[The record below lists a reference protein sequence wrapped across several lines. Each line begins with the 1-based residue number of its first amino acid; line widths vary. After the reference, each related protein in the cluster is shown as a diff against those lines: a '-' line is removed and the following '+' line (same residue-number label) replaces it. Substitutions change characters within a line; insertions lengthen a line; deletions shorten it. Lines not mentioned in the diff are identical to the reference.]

1 MGGRV
6 DDPVMFWQPWAA
18 RMKPHIFDATLG
30 PDNMRMQ
37 LTPTDHGAVMKVT
50 FPGFNPQKHPKR
62 ICFKLP
68 PPDKGAKA
76 GRIDKSS
83 EADMFID
90 MTSTRAIEVPPNFG
104 LRLRAQVD
112 TAKLTRLDKIP
123 VHQRI
128 SKSATMHC
136 FEFHHEETDVTVWIG
151 TSLISSDLALQSIN
165 REINGRSFDDILLES
180 KMVWRELMGRVDI
193 VDPGPMSAEVFR
205 RLTIFY
211 TGLWRALSFPRRLDE
226 ISDKGKRIHYSAY
239 DKAGGTYPG
248 ILVTD
253 NGFWDTFRSVYPLLN
268 LVYPT
273 EAGEIIDGWVNAF
286 KEGGWLPEW
295 SSPSYRTCMVGT
307 YADVVISDAIIKDL
321 KGFDKTEAWKAIQ
334 KDSYEPGGKKG
345 QGGKVN
351 YPEYDRLGYIPSE
364 LADSV
369 SGTLDFAYSDY
380 AVSVAATALGRGT
393 QAKQL
398 QKRALKAREHLYD
411 KQSGLMRP
419 KGRGGFLSFASP
431 TQWGSGYVEGSAWHH
446 SFPAFDLPGLATLH
460 GGRAELASRI
470 GELVQTPGTFMPGSY
485 KLIIHEME
493 EMRALAMGQY
503 AHNNQPVHHIPF
515 LLSGLDEKKTE
526 CMQAA
531 RQQRHQ
537 ASGVC
542 PRLQSEVLVHE
553 VLTRAYGLEFY
564 SGDEDNGEMGA
575 WYVLASLGLFEP
587 APGTKHGYALGSPL
601 FRHVNLYRMKREPG
615 TDIASPSLSIIS
627 HGAGTSEVRHVTAVL
642 LNGQDVSVAATNSR
656 SGWTLS
662 YEDLFAT
669 NQAGIT
675 LRFLTGSE
683 QQTDSA
689 DTVLQSSH
697 DSFALS
703 ASGDDDGVLARLQRQ
718 LQGQQGASSSDGLF
732 ASRPSGNSP
741 QSNSQARS
749 YEQQQERILQ
759 LENQL
764 KQQVVIEHRRQSG
777 DAELSA
783 GLTSTVYVAF
793 GILVFVN
800 GVGWFLCAWHQRSPN
815 RKRGTR
821 VASGLPFPAASG
833 ARHGLPR
840 QREPGQDV

>member
-1 MGGRV
+1 V

-30 PDNMRMQ
+30 PDNMRLQ
-37 LTPTDHGAVMKVT
+37 LTPTDHGASLKVT
-50 FPGFNPQKHPKR
+50 FPGFNPQKHAKR
-62 ICFKLP
+62 ICFRLP
-68 PPDKGAKA
+68 PPDKGAKP
-76 GRIDKSS
+76 GRIDRSN
-83 EADMFID
+83 EAEMFIE
-90 MTSTRAIEVPPNFG
+90 MTSTRAVEVPSNFG

-112 TAKLTRLDKIP
+112 VAKLTRMDRIP
-123 VHQRI
+123 MNQRI
-128 SKSATMHC
+128 SKSANMHC
-136 FEFHHEETDVTVWIG
+136 FEFHPEETDVTVWIG
-151 TSLISSDLALQSIN
+151 TSLISADLALQSLN
-165 REINGRSFDDILLES
+165 REVKGKSFEDIVSES
-180 KMVWRELMGRVDI
+180 KMVWRELLGRVEI
-193 VDPGPMSAEVFR
+193 VDPGPTSAEVFK

-226 ISDKGKRIHYSAY
+226 ISEKGTRIHYSAY

-253 NGFWDTFRSVYPLLN
+253 NGFWDTFRTVYPLLS
-268 LVYPT
+268 LAYPT
-273 EAGEIIDGWVNAF
+273 ESAEIIEGWVNAF

-307 YADVVISDAIIKDL
+307 YADVVISDAIIKGL
-321 KGFDKTEAWKAIQ
+321 KGFDKQEAWKAIY
-334 KDSYEPGGKKG
+334 KDSFEPGGKKG

-351 YPEYDRLGYIPSE
+351 YQEYDRLGYIPSE

-380 AVSVAATALGRGT
+380 AVSAAATALGKSS

-411 KQSGLMRP
+411 KMSGLMRP

-446 SFPAFDLPGLATLH
+446 SFPAFDLPGLAVLH
-460 GGRAELASRI
+460 GGRDKLTTRIKELI
-470 GELVQTPGTFMPGSY
+470 ETPGTFMPGSY

-515 LLSGLDEKKTE
+515 LLSGLDEKRAE

-531 RQQRHQ
+531 RQQRNE

-542 PRLQSEVLVHE
+542 PRLFSEGLVHE
-553 VLTRAYGLEFY
+553 ILTHAYGLEFY

-601 FRHVNLYRMKREPG
+601 FRHVNLYRMQREVGKESPM
-615 TDIASPSLSIIS
+615 PSLSIIS
-627 HGAGTSEVRHVTAVL
+627 HGAGDAEVRHVTGVL
-642 LNGQDVSVAATNSR
+642 LNDQDIAHAATDSR
-656 SGWTLS
+656 IGWSLP
-662 YEDLFAT
+662 YEDLFGPK
-669 NQAGIT
+669 NAGGT

-683 QQTDSA
+683 EVTDS
-689 DTVLQSSH
+689 VESFSKSSR
-697 DSFALS
+697 DPSLLS
-703 ASGDDDGVLARLQRQ
+703 AAGDGDGVLARLQRQ
-718 LQGQQGASSSDGLF
+718 LQGQQDKNSGEVG
-732 ASRPSGNSP
+732 SRSNGDWLHT
-741 QSNSQARS
+741 NSQARS
-749 YEQQQERILQ
+749 DDPQQNRIVQ

-764 KQQVVIEHRRQSG
+764 KQQALENRRRQSG
-777 DAELSA
+777 DIDISA
-783 GLTSTVYVAF
+783 GLTSTVYIAF

-800 GVGWFLCAWHQRSPN
+800 GLGWLLCAWHQRTPN
-815 RKRGTR
+815 RKNRMR

-833 ARHGLPR
+833 VRHGLPR